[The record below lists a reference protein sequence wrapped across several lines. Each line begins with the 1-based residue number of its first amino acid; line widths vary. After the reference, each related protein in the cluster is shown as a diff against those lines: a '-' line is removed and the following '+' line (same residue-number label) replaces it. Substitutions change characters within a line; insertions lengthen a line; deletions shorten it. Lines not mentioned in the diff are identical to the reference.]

1 MSSFDKFI
9 DIKFRYKD
17 IHQTEE
23 SRRIEKR
30 MKTKIVRINSDTT
43 LIQHVPIFQRT
54 IERINLFS
62 FFYFLQEIFTWIL
75 LLNPSKTTTSRFRF
89 FYLFFTLTVYRI
101 TLQIKNY
108 LFYSIRFYN
117 LLIFYYI
124 LRTMEWLQMMVM
136 LKIRNFKN

>member
-17 IHQTEE
+17 IHRTEE

-43 LIQHVPIFQRT
+43 LIQHVPIFQCT

-75 LLNPSKTTTSRFRF
+75 FLNPSKTTTSRFRF